1 MEQIRLL
8 AFVVVITVTA
18 LPIPASAWNIPG
30 HMLSGII
37 AYQVLQQ
44 ENPQTIEKVKAVLE
58 KHPWY
63 ANQWQA
69 RLQDVPVADRDLV
82 LFMQAARWAD
92 DIRIRDKQHHRG
104 PWHYI
109 NLPFKPEG
117 QPASV
122 QIREP
127 EPVNILTA
135 MAENESVVKNEND
148 PERKAIAL
156 AWLFHL
162 VGDIHQP
169 LHTAQ
174 LFTVDYP
181 NGDRGGNEICVRVTQ
196 AGQPMDLH
204 RFWDGVITSSSNL
217 TRLRNEAT
225 ALRNRQE
232 FQRSQLTELAS
243 TDFESW
249 AKESFEIATKIAYR
263 NGGRIGIPKGGNM
276 DCTMVAAAPVLPVGY
291 VVSASRIADRRMI
304 LAGYRLADLLTR
316 VTQNLESGERN
327 ASSTPAMRAPA
338 LVYLDSAYYKCESE
352 SSYRDPK
359 TDGRVAQILLCEQVL
374 ARKAHRRFL

>member
-1 MEQIRLL
+1 LTVTYHVQAVEATYGANQIRLVAYSVIVTL
-8 AFVVVITVTA
+8 AA
-18 LPIPASAWNIPG
+18 LPTPASAWNIPG
-30 HMLSGII
+30 HMLSAAI
-37 AYQVLQQ
+37 AYQVFQQ
-44 ENPQTIEKVKAVLE
+44 ENPATIEKVKTVLE
-58 KHPWY
+58 KHPGY
-63 ANQWQA
+63 AQQWRA
-69 RLQDVPVADRDLV
+69 RLQDVPIGDRDMV
-82 LFMQAARWAD
+82 LFMQAARWPD
-92 DIRIRDKQHHRG
+92 ELRITDRQYHRP

-109 NLPFKPEG
+109 NWRFKPEG

-122 QIREP
+122 KAREP
-127 EPVNILTA
+127 DPVNILTA
-135 MAENESVVKNEND
+135 LAENERVVKNNTD
-148 PERKAIAL
+148 PQRKAVAL

-181 NGDRGGNEICVRVTQ
+181 QGDKGGNEICVRVRQ

-204 RFWDGVITSSSNL
+204 RFWDGVITSSSNS
-217 TRLRNEAT
+217 TRLRNAAT

-263 NGGRIGIPKGGNM
+263 NDGRIGIPKAGAM
-276 DCTMVAAAPVLPVGY
+276 DCTVVATAPVLPVGY

-304 LAGYRLADLLTR
+304 LVDRLANLLTR
-316 VTQNLESGERN
+316 VTRL
-327 ASSTPAMRAPA
+327 
-338 LVYLDSAYYKCESE
+338 
-352 SSYRDPK
+352 
-359 TDGRVAQILLCEQVL
+359 
-374 ARKAHRRFL
+374 